1 MIKVNDIQIGDKLL
15 DLNRKAATVNEFLI
29 GDAGH
34 DYEHIIRFKELG
46 RFGGYISKND
56 VLPIPIT
63 LNMLEQQGIEI
74 KYLNGNNHLQYQV
87 AHDEDKY
94 HYVIDSIADDF
105 GDWQYITKE
114 IEFVHQLQQLVRIFE
129 KRELILKF

>member
-1 MIKVNDIQIGDKLL
+1 MKANSTELMIGDYVYWNNIPCPVIQLDDQGSICVADLTQSKLSSNL
-15 DLNRKAATVNEFLI
+15 
-29 GDAGH
+29 H
-34 DYEHIIRFKELG
+34 YEDENLL
-46 RFGGYISKND
+46 Y
-56 VLPIPIT
+56 IPIT
-63 LNMLEQQGIEI
+63 LNFLEQEKIEI

-94 HYVIDSIADDF
+94 HYVIDSIANDF

-129 KRELILKF
+129 KREIILKF